1 MPIDLTNSVLYH
13 SGKFPPKQ
21 LDYNSIIAPLT
32 GATNALSRYDQMLKN
47 LHNSAILSAP
57 LRNQEAVLTSRMEGT
72 ISTLDEILQ
81 YEAENLDSDKD
92 STRSDIIETLLY
104 QRALNKTQKSMEE
117 GRPLSPFLLR
127 SAHQVLLSFGRGF
140 DKNPGQFK
148 IEQNYLSDKSKKN
161 ILFTPVS
168 PEHLQSG
175 LDELFSYIVSN
186 PEIAL
191 IKVAVAHIEFEA
203 LHPFKDGNGRI
214 GRMLI
219 TLMLWSLGLI
229 SEPHFYM
236 SHYLEENKDLYIDT
250 MRNVSKNNDWSAWC
264 VFFLT
269 AVEKQAVR
277 NLEVAE
283 QITTL
288 YEEMKE
294 PFSQV
299 LSSKWS
305 IKVLDFV
312 FTNPIFK
319 NNGLSKKCS
328 IPPQSAARFTKELLK
343 ADLIKT
349 VIKPSG
355 RRGTMYSFE
364 PLLELVRV

>member
-1 MPIDLTNSVLYH
+1 MSINITNSVPYH
-13 SGKFPPKQ
+13 YGKFPPKK
-21 LDYNSIIAPLT
+21 LDYAKLIAPLT
-32 GATNALSRYDQMLKN
+32 LATNALSRYDQMLKN

-81 YEAENLDSDKD
+81 YEAEDS
-92 STRSDIIETLLY
+92 SSNQNNARSDVIETVLY
-104 QRALNKTQKSMEE
+104 QRALNKTQQAMED
-117 GRPLSPFLLR
+117 GRSLSPFLLR
-127 SAHQVLLSFGRGF
+127 SAHQILLSSGRGF

-148 IEQNYLSDKSKKN
+148 TEQNYLSDKTKTN
-161 ILFTPVS
+161 ILFTPIA
-168 PEHLQSG
+168 PEQLQGG
-175 LDELFSYIVSN
+175 LDDLFTYIDDN

-191 IKVAVAHIEFEA
+191 IKVAIAHIEFEA

-219 TLMLWSLGLI
+219 TLMLWSLNLI
-229 SEPHFYM
+229 AEPHFYM

-250 MRNVSKNNDWSAWC
+250 MRSVSKNDNWEAWC
-264 VFFLT
+264 IFFFT

-283 QITTL
+283 QITGL
-288 YEEMKE
+288 YEQMKQ

-305 IKVLDFV
+305 VKVLDFV

-319 NNGLSKKCS
+319 NNSLSKKCD

-343 ADLIKT
+343 ADLIK
-349 VIKPSG
+349 VIVEPSG
-355 RRGTMYSFE
+355 RRGAMYSFE